1 MEKSGKIFFAKGGKI
16 LPRKSR
22 KVLDK
27 LICHNIVQGINKEF
41 IFKTNK
47 EKNKYLNLLYKYYLE
62 YKTEIIAYCIMD
74 NHVHLLMYSDN
85 INNISNFMK
94 QVNTI
99 YAMSYNKEHSRVGY
113 VFRDRFKS
121 IPILSKEQLYICIKY
136 IHMNPVKAKIVKE
149 EKDYKYSSYNDY
161 LNKSGFLSQN
171 ILNLLQYET
180 NNYINKFTS
189 IPYKDIY
196 DDKIN
201 IDMIIKDF
209 IQKEK
214 TNFKEIKSNDLK
226 FKKFLSYIT
235 KRNYMYSKEE
245 LAKTFEISRA
255 TLYRKIKEAQCDN
268 K

>member
-1 MEKSGKIFFAKGGKI
+1 
-16 LPRKSR
+16 
-22 KVLDK
+22 
-27 LICHNIVQGINKEF
+27 
-41 IFKTNK
+41 
-47 EKNKYLNLLYKYYLE
+47 
-62 YKTEIIAYCIMD
+62 
-74 NHVHLLMYSDN
+74 
-85 INNISNFMK
+85 MK

-180 NNYINKFTS
+180 NNYINKFTL